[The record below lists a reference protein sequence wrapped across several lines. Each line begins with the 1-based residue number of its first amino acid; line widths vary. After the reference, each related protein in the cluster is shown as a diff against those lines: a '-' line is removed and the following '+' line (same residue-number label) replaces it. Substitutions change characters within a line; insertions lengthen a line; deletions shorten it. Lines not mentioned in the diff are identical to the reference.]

1 MKNVILTPHIGWR
14 CLESRQ
20 RLINLLAENI
30 KAFINESPI
39 NVVQ

>member
-20 RLINLLAENI
+20 RLLNLLADNIGAFVKEN
-30 KAFINESPI
+30 PI
-39 NVVQ
+39 NIVN